1 MSNFICDKT
10 MSKSL
15 PVDKEEDNEARARAL
30 QSLLI
35 EKEMLSTDAVDEIIS
50 KFEEDIGPMNG
61 SRVVA
66 RAWTD
71 PEFKEELIENSTEA
85 INSEFGHTGMESV
98 DVEVYENTPEV
109 QNVVICTLCSC
120 FAWPLL
126 GLPPSWFKSGPY
138 QAQMIKHPRKTLR
151 EDFDL
156 DLDEDV
162 EIKVWDQSAE
172 VRYMVLPQRPDGT
185 EDMTEEEL
193 AELVTRDSMIGVER
207 IGDMPVDE
215 LK

>member
-138 QAQMIKHPRKTLR
+138 RAQMIKHPRKTLR

>member
-1 MSNFICDKT
+1 
-10 MSKSL
+10 MSKTI

-35 EKEMLSTDAVDEIIS
+35 EKEMLSTDAIDAIIS
-50 KFEEDIGPMNG
+50 KFEDDIGPMNG
-61 SRVVA
+61 AEVVA

-71 PEFKEELIENSTEA
+71 NEFKKELINDSTAA
-85 INSEFGHTGMESV
+85 INAEFGHTGMESV
-98 DVEVYENTPEV
+98 DVEVYENTPDV
-109 QNVVICTLCSC
+109 HNVVICTLCSC

-126 GLPPSWFKSGPY
+126 GLPPTWFKSGPY
-138 QAQMIKHPRKTLR
+138 RAQMIKHPRKTLR
-151 EDFDL
+151 EDFEV

-162 EIKVWDQSAE
+162 EIRVWDQSAE
-172 VRYMVLPQRPDGT
+172 VRYMILPQRPKGT
-185 EDMTEEEL
+185 EGMDESEL

-207 IGDMPVDE
+207 IGNKHADE

>member
-1 MSNFICDKT
+1 
-10 MSKSL
+10 MSKTI

-35 EKEMLSTDAVDEIIS
+35 EKEMLSTDAIDAIIS
-50 KFEEDIGPMNG
+50 KFEDDIGPMNG
-61 SRVVA
+61 AEVVA

-71 PEFKEELIENSTEA
+71 NEFKKELINDSTAA
-85 INSEFGHTGMESV
+85 INAEFGHTGMESV
-98 DVEVYENTPEV
+98 DIEVYENTPDV
-109 QNVVICTLCSC
+109 HNVVICTLCSC

-126 GLPPSWFKSGPY
+126 GLPPTWFKSGPY
-138 QAQMIKHPRKTLR
+138 RAQMIKHPRKTLR
-151 EDFDL
+151 EDFEV

-162 EIKVWDQSAE
+162 EIRVWDQSAE
-172 VRYMVLPQRPDGT
+172 VRYMILPQRPEGT
-185 EDMTEEEL
+185 EGMDESKL

-207 IGDMPVDE
+207 IGDKHADE

>member
-1 MSNFICDKT
+1 
-10 MSKSL
+10 MSKTL
-15 PVDKEEDNEARARAL
+15 PVDKEEDSEARARAL

-35 EKEMLSTDAVDEIIS
+35 EKEMLSTDAVDAIIS
-50 KFEEDIGPMNG
+50 KFEDDIGPMNG
-61 SRVVA
+61 ARVVA

-71 PEFKEELIENSTEA
+71 PEFKQQLIENSTEA

-109 QNVVICTLCSC
+109 QHVVICTLCSC

-138 QAQMIKHPRKTLR
+138 RAQMIKHPRKTLR

-185 EDMTEEEL
+185 EDMDEEEL

-207 IGDMPVDE
+207 LGDMSVDE
-215 LK
+215 LKEK

>member
-1 MSNFICDKT
+1 

-61 SRVVA
+61 AKVVA
-66 RAWTD
+66 HAWTN

-138 QAQMIKHPRKTLR
+138 RAQMIKHPRKTLR

>member
-1 MSNFICDKT
+1 
-10 MSKSL
+10 MSKTI

-35 EKEMLSTDAVDEIIS
+35 EKEMLSTDAIDAIIS
-50 KFEEDIGPMNG
+50 KFEDDIGPMNG
-61 SRVVA
+61 AEVVA

-71 PEFKEELIENSTEA
+71 NEFKKELINDSTAA
-85 INSEFGHTGMESV
+85 INAEFGHTGMESV
-98 DVEVYENTPEV
+98 DVEVYENTPDV
-109 QNVVICTLCSC
+109 HNVVICTLCSC

-126 GLPPSWFKSGPY
+126 GLPPTWFKSGPY
-138 QAQMIKHPRKTLR
+138 RAQMIKHPRKTLR
-151 EDFDL
+151 EDFEV

-162 EIKVWDQSAE
+162 EIRVWDQSAE
-172 VRYMVLPQRPDGT
+172 VRYMILPQRPKGT
-185 EDMTEEEL
+185 EGMDESEL

-207 IGDMPVDE
+207 IGDKHADE

>member
-1 MSNFICDKT
+1 
-10 MSKSL
+10 MSKTI

-35 EKEMLSTDAVDEIIS
+35 EKEMLSTDAIDAIIS
-50 KFEEDIGPMNG
+50 KFEDDIGPMNG
-61 SRVVA
+61 AGVVA

-71 PEFKEELIENSTEA
+71 DEFKKELINDSTAA
-85 INSEFGHTGMESV
+85 INAEFGHTGMESV
-98 DVEVYENTPEV
+98 DIEVYENTPDV
-109 QNVVICTLCSC
+109 HNVVICTLCSC

-126 GLPPSWFKSGPY
+126 GLPPTWFKSGPY
-138 QAQMIKHPRKTLR
+138 RAQMIKHPRKTLR
-151 EDFDL
+151 EDFEV

-162 EIKVWDQSAE
+162 EIRVWDQSAE
-172 VRYMVLPQRPDGT
+172 VRYMILPQRPEGT
-185 EDMTEEEL
+185 EGMDESEL

-207 IGDMPVDE
+207 IGNKHADE

>member
-1 MSNFICDKT
+1 
-10 MSKSL
+10 MSKTI

-35 EKEMLSTDAVDEIIS
+35 EKEMLSTDAIDAIIS
-50 KFEEDIGPMNG
+50 KFEDDIGPMNG
-61 SRVVA
+61 AGVVA

-71 PEFKEELIENSTEA
+71 DEFKKELINDSTAA
-85 INSEFGHTGMESV
+85 INAEFGHTGMESV
-98 DVEVYENTPEV
+98 DIEVYESTPDV
-109 QNVVICTLCSC
+109 HNVVICTLCSC

-126 GLPPSWFKSGPY
+126 GLPPTWFKSGPY
-138 QAQMIKHPRKTLR
+138 RAQMIKHPRKTLR
-151 EDFDL
+151 EDFEV

-162 EIKVWDQSAE
+162 EIRVWDQSAE
-172 VRYMVLPQRPDGT
+172 VRYMILPQRPEGT
-185 EDMTEEEL
+185 EGMDESEL

-207 IGDMPVDE
+207 IGDKHADE

>member
-1 MSNFICDKT
+1 

-61 SRVVA
+61 ARVVA

-71 PEFKEELIENSTEA
+71 PEFKEQLIKNSTEA

-138 QAQMIKHPRKTLR
+138 RAQMIKHPRKTLR

-185 EDMTEEEL
+185 EDMSEEEL

-207 IGDMPVDE
+207 IGDMTVDE